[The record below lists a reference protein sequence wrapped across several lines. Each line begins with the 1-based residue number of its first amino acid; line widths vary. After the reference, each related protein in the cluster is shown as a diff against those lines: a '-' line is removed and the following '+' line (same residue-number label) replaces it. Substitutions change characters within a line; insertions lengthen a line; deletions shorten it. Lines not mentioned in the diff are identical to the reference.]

1 MNVPRPSRAARI
13 KHAVASRF
21 LALPGGKAIVKAGRA
36 VLSVG
41 RGFSVSGTLREAQH
55 HLLMGRPD
63 LALAAHDKILSL
75 YPHDRAIRIAR
86 VHSLLRLDRVAEAR
100 AECVALIAEPD
111 LPLDMR
117 VTLNWRLAECECRS
131 GRIDEAL
138 RLTKWTDEVPT
149 RHNLAELM
157 INDYADFAAADA
169 LYADTERYQR
179 ELQRWV
185 APGCERTRFFSAD
198 WVRLIGHIGL
208 LDLCVKA
215 NKLGWT
221 PYDRLVLAAP
231 PKSVANPHFLEYLR
245 PHFDIR
251 QDPLAAQLGEHLGP
265 RVACRVHLP
274 DGSARY
280 FCEGMGAIQEQWE
293 REKRPPLLTL
303 SAADREFADGLY
315 RKLGIPAGAWVVAM
329 HARSPGFH
337 WESYSPHQA
346 HRNTDIR
353 TYFPAIAEIVRR
365 GGWVV
370 RLGDPSMPLLPPM
383 PGVVDY
389 AHSNDKSQRADVVLC
404 GGSRFFIGCASGL
417 CHLPVSFGVPT
428 LLTNWCSNQ
437 LPMFGGGDR
446 FVPKRLRERE
456 TGRPLTFAEML
467 DPPNRIAA
475 YSGTRLIARGF
486 EWIDNTADEILGAV
500 TEMLDPPAPPNEWAA
515 EYDRLARA
523 SGQVGFSR
531 LANAFAAKHAGLL
544 SEPEA

>member
-1 MNVPRPSRAARI
+1 MSIPRPSRAARI
-13 KHAVASRF
+13 KHAVATGF
-21 LALPGGKAIVKAGRA
+21 LALPGGKAMVKAGRA
-36 VLSVG
+36 ALSF
-41 RGFSVSGTLREAQH
+41 RRKFSVHGTLREAQH
-55 HLLMGRPD
+55 QIQMGRPE
-63 LALAAHDKILSL
+63 LAFATHEMLLAR
-75 YPHDRAIRIAR
+75 YPHDRAVRIDR

-111 LPLDMR
+111 LPQDMQ
-117 VTLNWRLAECECRS
+117 VMLNWRLAESECRL

-149 RHNLAELM
+149 RHGFAELM

-179 ELQRWV
+179 ELQRWL
-185 APGCERTRFFSAD
+185 APDYERTRFFSAD

-221 PYDRLVLAAP
+221 TYDRLVLSAP
-231 PKSVANPHFLEYLR
+231 PKAVANPHFLEYLR

-251 QDPLAAQLGEHLGP
+251 PDALAAQLGEHLGS

-280 FCEGMGAIQEQWE
+280 FCEGMGAIQEEWE
-293 REKRPPLLTL
+293 REMRPPLLSL
-303 SAADREFADGLY
+303 SAADREFTAGLY
-315 RKLGIPAGAWVVAM
+315 RKLGIPAGAWIVAM

-337 WESYSPHQA
+337 WESGSPHQA
-346 HRNTDIR
+346 HRNTDIA
-353 TYFPAIAEIVRR
+353 TYYPAMAEIVRR

-370 RLGDPSMPLLPPM
+370 RLGDTSMPKLPPM
-383 PGVVDY
+383 TGVVDY
-389 AHSNDKSQRADVVLC
+389 AHSEHKSQRADVVLC
-404 GGSRFFIGCASGL
+404 ATSRFFIGCASGM
-417 CHLPVSFGVPT
+417 CHLPMTFGVAM
-428 LLTNWCSNQ
+428 LVTNWCSNG
-437 LPMFGGGDR
+437 LAVFGGGDR

-456 TGRPLTFAEML
+456 SRRELTFAEML
-467 DPPNRIAA
+467 DPPNRHAA
-475 YSGTRLIARGF
+475 YSGTRLIAKGF

-500 TEMLDPPAPPNEWAA
+500 TEMLDPPAPPNDWAA
-515 EYDRLARA
+515 AYDRLARA
-523 SGQVGFSR
+523 TGQVGFSR

-544 SEPEA
+544 GG